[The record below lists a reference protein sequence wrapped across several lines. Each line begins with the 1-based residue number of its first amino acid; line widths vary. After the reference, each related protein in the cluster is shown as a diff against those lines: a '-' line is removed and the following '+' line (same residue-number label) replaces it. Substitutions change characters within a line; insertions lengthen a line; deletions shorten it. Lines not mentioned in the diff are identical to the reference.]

1 MSLLNNK
8 EGSGFM
14 NKKAMI
20 GVGVG
25 SVVVVAVVTGGIVNG
40 WFYKE
45 KPTNGNDVVNPSQNV
60 ELKNDDGSEEKYV
73 GEPLPNIV
81 NRAGTIKKINKNAV
95 IINGPEDEDIV
106 IYVLDDTKIYGA
118 DGKERELKDLKKG
131 MYITADID
139 GDKADSDTYFDAMII
154 YISGK

>member
-1 MSLLNNK
+1 
-8 EGSGFM
+8 M

-25 SVVVVAVVTGGIVNG
+25 AVVVVAVVAGGIVNG

-45 KPTNGNDVVNPSQNV
+45 KPTNGNDVINPSQNV
-60 ELKNDDGSEEKYV
+60 EVKKDASGEEPYV

-106 IYVLDDTKIYGA
+106 IYVLDETKIYGA

-131 MYITADID
+131 MYITVDID
-139 GDKADSDTYFDAMII
+139 GDKVDSDTYFDAMII

>member
-1 MSLLNNK
+1 
-8 EGSGFM
+8 M
-14 NKKAMI
+14 NKKVMI

-25 SVVVVAVVTGGIVNG
+25 AIVVAAVITGGIVNG

-45 KPTNGNDVVNPSQNV
+45 KPTNGDEVVNLQQNV
-60 ELKNDDGSEEKYV
+60 ETKNEEKDEEKYI

-81 NRAGTIKKINKNAV
+81 NRAGTIKKVNKNAV
-95 IINGPEDEDIV
+95 IINGPEDEDVV
-106 IYVLDDTKIYGA
+106 IYVVDDTKIYGA

-131 MYITADID
+131 MYITVDID
-139 GDKADSDTYFDAMII
+139 GDKVDSDTYFDAMVI